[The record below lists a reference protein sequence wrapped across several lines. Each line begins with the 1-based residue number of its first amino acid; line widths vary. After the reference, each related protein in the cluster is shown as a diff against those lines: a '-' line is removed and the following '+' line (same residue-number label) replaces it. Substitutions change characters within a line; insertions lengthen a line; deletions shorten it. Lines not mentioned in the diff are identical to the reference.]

1 MMDFDLEAGTEIL
14 RRTPSILRAWLQDLP
29 YTWVYNSEGGET
41 WSPFDVV
48 GHLIHGECTDWIP
61 RLKLMLTDD
70 GIREFEPFD
79 RFAQFEVSRCQSLE
93 DLLRSFEELRRS
105 NLAVLKSF
113 ALKPSDFGRLARH
126 PELGSVTLEQLL
138 AAWIVHD
145 LNHLAQ
151 IAQVMARQYQEAVG
165 PWEAY
170 LDILGSTPR

>member
-14 RRTPSILRAWLQDLP
+14 RRTPYILRAWLQDLS
-29 YTWVYNSEGGET
+29 YTWVYSDEGEET

-48 GHLIHGECTDWIP
+48 GHLIHGERTDWIP
-61 RLKLMLTDD
+61 RLKLMLADD

-79 RFAQFEVSRCQSLE
+79 RFTQFEVSRCQSLE

-113 ALKPSDFGRLARH
+113 DLKPSDFGRLARH

-138 AAWIVHD
+138 AAWVVHD
-145 LNHLAQ
+145 LNHLGQ

-165 PWEAY
+165 PWKAY
-170 LDILGSTPR
+170 MDILGV